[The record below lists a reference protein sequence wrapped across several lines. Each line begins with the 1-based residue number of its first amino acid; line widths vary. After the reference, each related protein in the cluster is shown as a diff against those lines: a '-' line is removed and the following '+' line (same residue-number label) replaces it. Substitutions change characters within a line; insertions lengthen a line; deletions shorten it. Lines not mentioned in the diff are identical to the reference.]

1 MKLNQVMEIQAT
13 HAKRSR
19 HSIGIVTVV
28 VDASVLVA
36 TQLNLIGSFTDRKTG
51 LKRASAKPNRSMK
64 GTRRTRNQRES
75 IYNKNIYIEIYLR
88 EKERRGGKERK
99 KERKEREKKTSN
111 RSSLMRF
118 ADHIGDVPKQTN
130 IQ

>member
-75 IYNKNIYIEIYLR
+75 IYNKKYIHRNIFKRER
-88 EKERRGGKERK
+88 EKGRKRKKERK
-99 KERKEREKKTSN
+99 KERKEREKK
-111 RSSLMRF
+111 
-118 ADHIGDVPKQTN
+118 N
-130 IQ
+130 IK